1 MALAHAILALLVNCP
16 QSGYDL
22 TKNFEQ
28 SVGCFW
34 KATHQQIYRELAK
47 LESQGWV
54 QPQTVVQ
61 EGRPDKKVYG
71 ITPSGQQHLA
81 EWITQHC
88 DTMPIKEELLVK
100 VFVGALVPV
109 PVIRQQLSHHRQ
121 IHVQQLEHYQ
131 QMATEFQHS
140 PALSLEA
147 KFQYLVLRR
156 GIRYETDWI
165 EWCDEALA
173 CVQEDS

>member
-1 MALAHAILALLVNCP
+1 
-16 QSGYDL
+16 
-22 TKNFEQ
+22 
-28 SVGCFW
+28 
-34 KATHQQIYRELAK
+34 
-47 LESQGWV
+47 
-54 QPQTVVQ
+54 
-61 EGRPDKKVYG
+61 
-71 ITPSGQQHLA
+71 
-81 EWITQHC
+81 
-88 DTMPIKEELLVK
+88 MPIKEELLVK

-109 PVIRQQLSHHRQ
+109 PVIRQQLAHHRQ